1 MKPKIL
7 TYEQITTLIG
17 NKNDNVIESAQSKI
31 YFYNLSQKHIEFVKD
46 KTDIDICDSCVVKK
60 QYIDIKG
67 APVADKFGGKIGQYN
82 REKHA
87 LLKLQKEYHFPQ
99 ILFADDHTYTIYMT
113 YCGSQIKRD
122 VDNIPKNWKEQMGD
136 ILTTLQKNNIYNN
149 DIHTGNLL
157 INDDIIHLVDFG
169 WATFDNENYP
179 YINITNIEI
188 QEHNKLIELLDMVF
202 AKVIPRRSLIEQ
214 QEQLKQEQL
223 KQEQLKQDKRKLF
236 KLRFM

>member
-7 TYEQITTLIG
+7 TYKQITTLLG
-17 NKNDNVIESAQSKI
+17 DKNENIIKSAQSNI
-31 YFYNLSQKHIEFVKD
+31 YFYNLTQKQIEFVKD
-46 KTDIDICDSCVVKK
+46 KTDIDIIDNCIVKK
-60 QYIDIKG
+60 QYIDIKRAG
-67 APVADKFGGKIGQYN
+67 VEDKFGGKIGQYN
-82 REKHA
+82 REKRA
-87 LLKLQKEYHFPQ
+87 LLNLQKEYHFPK

-149 DIHTGNLL
+149 DIHIGNLL
-157 INDDIIHLVDFG
+157 INDDTIHLVDFG

-179 YINITNIEI
+179 YINITNNEI
-188 QEHNKLIELLDMVF
+188 QEYNKLIELLDMVF

-214 QEQLKQEQL
+214 SKQEQP
-223 KQEQLKQDKRKLF
+223 KQEQPKQIKRKLF